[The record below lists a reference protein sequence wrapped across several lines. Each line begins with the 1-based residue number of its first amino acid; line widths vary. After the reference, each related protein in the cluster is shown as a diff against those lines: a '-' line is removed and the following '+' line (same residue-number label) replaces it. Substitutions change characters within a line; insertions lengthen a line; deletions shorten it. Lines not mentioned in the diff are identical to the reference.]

1 VEFAL
6 QIIGYVVGLPLE
18 ILIISALLRGP
29 YRRFPFVFAYIIAL
43 FLATLVQIP
52 SYILFYTGGAGVQVR
67 SRAWVYW
74 LTEAFILP
82 LLLAVVLSLIWQAAE
97 FARTRRLIRF
107 SLFPVAALLVGGSF
121 IVHYSAGPA
130 KVGVWMTSLACDINF
145 AAAILDLVLWMML
158 ATQREK
164 DRTILLLSGG
174 LGIQF
179 TAEAVGQSLR
189 ALAVSLFGGPTPW
202 AYAMV
207 LGGNLI
213 IMLANLGCLWIW
225 RQALRAQG
233 HSTSVM
239 EAGVKT

>member
-6 QIIGYVVGLPLE
+6 QIFGYVVGLPLE

-29 YRRFPFVFAYIIAL
+29 YRRFPFVFAYIVAL

-52 SYILFYTGGAGVQVR
+52 SYIFFYTGATQIR

-74 LTEAFILP
+74 FAEAFILP

-97 FARTRRLIRF
+97 FARTRRLIRM
-107 SLFPVAALLVGGSF
+107 SVFPAAALLVAGSF
-121 IVHYSAGPA
+121 IVHYSSGPA
-130 KVGVWMTSLACDINF
+130 EVGVWMTSLARDVNF
-145 AAAILDLVLWMML
+145 AAAILDLLLWMML
-158 ATQREK
+158 AAKREK

-179 TAEAVGQSLR
+179 TAEAVGQSIR
-189 ALAVSLFGGPTPW
+189 ALAVSIFGGPTPG

-207 LGGNLI
+207 FGGNLI

-225 RQALRAQG
+225 RQALRAQRR
-233 HSTSVM
+233 SASVI
-239 EAGVKT
+239 EAVVKT

>member
-1 VEFAL
+1 MEFAL
-6 QIIGYVVGLPLE
+6 QIIGYAVGLPLE

-29 YRRFPFVFAYIIAL
+29 YRRFLFVFGYIIAL

-52 SYILFYTGGAGVQVR
+52 SYIFFYTGGAQVR

-74 LTEAFILP
+74 FTEAFILP

-97 FARTRRLIRF
+97 FARTRRLIRL
-107 SLFPVAALLVGGSF
+107 SVFPAAGLLVACSF
-121 IVHYSAGPA
+121 LVHYSSGAA
-130 KVGVWMTSLACDINF
+130 KVGVWMTSLARDINF

-158 ATQREK
+158 AAKREK

-179 TAEAVGQSLR
+179 TAEAVGESIR
-189 ALAVSLFGGPTPW
+189 AMAVSIFGGPTPG

-207 LGGNLI
+207 FCGNLI

-225 RQALRAQG
+225 RQALRAP
-233 HSTSVM
+233 HRSAIVI
-239 EAGVKT
+239 EAVAKM